1 MLLFRSE
8 EHVDRWCKAWRME
21 QGAILTLDQQWQL
34 AQAWY
39 RADRR
44 DPLWRRKTVDET
56 EAALAT
62 AGLTGPFWNVRPPA

>member
-8 EHVDRWCKAWRME
+8 EHVDRWCKVWRME
-21 QGAILTLDQQWQL
+21 RGAILTLDQQWQL

-39 RADRR
+39 SADRR

-56 EAALAT
+56 EATFAAL
-62 AGLTGPFWNVRPPA
+62 GLTGPFWNVRPPA

>member
-8 EHVDRWCKAWRME
+8 EHVGRWCKAWRME
-21 QGAILTLDQQWQL
+21 QGAMLTLDQQWQL

-39 RADRR
+39 AGDRR

-56 EAALAT
+56 EATLA
-62 AGLTGPFWNVRPPA
+62 AIGLTGPFWNVRPPV